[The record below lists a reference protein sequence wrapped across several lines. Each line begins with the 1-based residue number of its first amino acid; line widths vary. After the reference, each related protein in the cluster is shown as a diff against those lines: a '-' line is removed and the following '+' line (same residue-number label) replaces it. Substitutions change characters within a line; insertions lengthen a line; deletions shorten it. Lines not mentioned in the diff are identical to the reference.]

1 LHLFLQRDLM
11 INFAQTRL
19 GTLRYIF
26 AITDSGP
33 EPGAGGR
40 ETGRAPAWE
49 TRGERPMANLLP
61 FFPSAAFDHNA
72 TRAMGKA
79 FDRACHSL
87 HDIGQPD
94 LVREII
100 AKRIVEVARDGERDP
115 DELCAR
121 ALKALGFSSF
131 SNRQIVWSTRALWP
145 LLNLRVARFV
155 DNLQEN
161 TPEKKG
167 GELWLCSKGL
177 TETRRA
183 ICQE

>member
-1 LHLFLQRDLM
+1 LV

-33 EPGAGGR
+33 ESGAGGR
-40 ETGRAPAWE
+40 ETGRAPAE
-49 TRGERPMANLLP
+49 KPGERPMANLLP

-115 DELCAR
+115 DELCVR
-121 ALKALGFSSF
+121 AVKALGFSSL
-131 SNRQIVWSTRALWP
+131 SNRQIV
-145 LLNLRVARFV
+145 
-155 DNLQEN
+155 
-161 TPEKKG
+161 
-167 GELWLCSKGL
+167 
-177 TETRRA
+177 
-183 ICQE
+183 

>member
-1 LHLFLQRDLM
+1 M

-33 EPGAGGR
+33 ESGAGGR
-40 ETGRAPAWE
+40 ERLVALPPE
-49 TRGERPMANLLP
+49 KPGERPMANLLP

-115 DELCAR
+115 DELCVR

-131 SNRQIVWSTRALWP
+131 SNRQIV
-145 LLNLRVARFV
+145 
-155 DNLQEN
+155 
-161 TPEKKG
+161 
-167 GELWLCSKGL
+167 
-177 TETRRA
+177 
-183 ICQE
+183 